1 MTTTKGVQETP
12 PPKKIQAA
20 ISLLFVEESIA
31 EDTTQFSQGREE
43 IMLALTWKPLCG
55 WVALRVLEDA
65 MNAARS

>member
-1 MTTTKGVQETP
+1 
-12 PPKKIQAA
+12 
-20 ISLLFVEESIA
+20 LLFVEESIA